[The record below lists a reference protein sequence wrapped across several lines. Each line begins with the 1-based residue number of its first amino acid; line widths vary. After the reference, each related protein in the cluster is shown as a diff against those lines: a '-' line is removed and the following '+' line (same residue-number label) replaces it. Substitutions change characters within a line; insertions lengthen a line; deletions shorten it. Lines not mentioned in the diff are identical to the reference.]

1 MSSSFVKFTGPLD
14 YRYDYEASQAL
25 GEDHWRV
32 LRGFRYYIGELGS
45 NEWVGVECG
54 ELSDRA
60 SVPRLLHSLIPPD
73 GIHGQAAVVHD
84 KLCRTLQ
91 VMRNGEPVSITR
103 SRADEIF
110 LEAMVALD
118 VPWLRR
124 RAAYTAVCAYRYVT
138 FTRAPQEDARKVAL
152 ESLWRQLYGMDC

>member
-1 MSSSFVKFTGPLD
+1 MTSSFKKFTGPLD
-14 YRYDYEASQAL
+14 YRYDAEASRSL
-25 GEDHWRV
+25 GGDHWRV
-32 LRGFRYYIGELGS
+32 LKGFRYYVGELGS
-45 NEWVGVECG
+45 DEWVDVCCG
-54 ELSDRA
+54 ELTDRA
-60 SVPRLLHSLIPPD
+60 TVPRLLHSLLPPD

-91 VMRNGEPVSITR
+91 ISRGGDLISISR

-110 LEAMVALD
+110 LEAMEALE
-118 VPWLRR
+118 VSWLRR
-124 RAAYTAVCAYRYVT
+124 RAAYAAVCAYRYVT